1 VEACDDFAMTMDVI
15 TFRDM
20 TEPEYD
26 ALYDAPT
33 LVSLPRET
41 VDALVAAGRGVVAR
55 NAAVGEITQ

>member
-1 VEACDDFAMTMDVI
+1 MTMDVI

-55 NAAVGEITQ
+55 NAAVGEIT

>member
-1 VEACDDFAMTMDVI
+1 MAMDVI

-20 TEPEYD
+20 TEAEYD

-33 LVSLPRET
+33 QVSLPREM

-55 NAAVGEITQ
+55 NAAVRELRED